1 MLNRRIVLS
10 AVLIMGMAAAAF
22 ATSGWSYTGPERTMY
37 LTFSKPVALPG
48 ATLAAGTYVFEMAN
62 PSTSGDVIR
71 VSEKAHKRVY
81 FLGFADRISKPASLA
96 ADRFVTLGVTPHF
109 TKQAAAPRITAWF
122 PLGESFG
129 YHFRYRE

>member
-1 MLNRRIVLS
+1 MLNRKVVLS
-10 AVLIMGMAAAAF
+10 AVLILGMAAAAF

-37 LTFSKPVALPG
+37 LTFSKAVALPG

-96 ADRFVTLGVTPHF
+96 ADRFVTLGE
-109 TKQAAAPRITAWF
+109 ADRNGAPRITAWF